1 MKPIVLIIVHHYLPG
16 TKSGGPVRTI
26 SNLVEQLGDD
36 FDFRILTTDR
46 DHRDLAPYPDIESGV
61 WYPVGKAHVRYLSR
75 AEQKLWHLRRILAGT
90 QYDLLYLNGTY
101 NTTTIATLLLRRL
114 GLIGGK
120 PVLLAPRGH
129 LETGALSLKP
139 RKKRIFLTAAK
150 LVGLFAN
157 LSWHAAST
165 NERDDVLR
173 EFGQGEQP
181 RIHVVQNL
189 VAASPTDVIAIP
201 VPKQA
206 GTLRVVFLSRISR
219 KKNLDFALRALAPL
233 QGEVHFDIYGP
244 AEDPAYWDECQS
256 LIAALRPNVR
266 VNYRGMVAPAEVVS
280 TLAHYHLLLFPTL
293 GENFGHIIAEALLAG
308 CPVLISDR
316 TPWQDVESQQAG
328 WVLPLAAPENFTQRL
343 QQLVDMDAHQFEP
356 FQHGAAAYD
365 ARIRANA
372 DDRAAMHVLLMALAD
387 KQ

>member
-1 MKPIVLIIVHHYLPG
+1 MKPTVLVIVHHYLPG

-46 DHRDLAPYPDIESGV
+46 DHRDSAPYPGIQPGV
-61 WYPVGKAHVRYLSR
+61 WYPVGKARVRYLSR
-75 AEQKLWHLRRILAGT
+75 SEQKLWNLRRILAGT
-90 QYDLLYLNGTY
+90 KYDLLYLNGTY

-150 LVGLFAN
+150 VVGLFSN
-157 LSWHAAST
+157 LSWHAASA

-173 EFGQGEQP
+173 EFGQGELP

-189 VAASPTDVIAIP
+189 VATSPTDVIATP
-201 VPKQA
+201 APKRA
-206 GTLRVVFLSRISR
+206 GALRIVFLSRISR
-219 KKNLDFALRALAPL
+219 KKNLDFALRVLALL
-233 QGEVHFDIYGP
+233 QGKVHFDIYGP
-244 AEDPAYWDECQS
+244 AEDAAYWDECQS
-256 LIAALRPNVR
+256 LVTTLPPNIS
-266 VNYRGMVAPAEVVS
+266 VNYRGMVAPADVVA
-280 TLAHYHLLLFPTL
+280 TLAQYHLLLFPTL
-293 GENFGHIIAEALLAG
+293 GENFGHIIAESLLAG

-328 WVLPLAAPENFTQRL
+328 WVLPLTAPENFTQRI
-343 QQLVDMDAHQFEP
+343 QQLIDMDAEQFAP
-356 FQHGAAAYD
+356 FQRGAAAYG

-372 DDRAAMHVLLMALAD
+372 EDRAAMRALLMGLAG
-387 KQ
+387 K

>member
-1 MKPIVLIIVHHYLPG
+1 MKPTVLVIVHHYLPG

-46 DHRDLAPYPDIESGV
+46 DHRDSVPYSGIESGV
-61 WYPVGKAHVRYLSR
+61 WYSVGKAHVRYLSR
-75 AEQKLWHLRRILAGT
+75 SEQKLWNLRRIVAGT

-101 NTTTIATLLLRRL
+101 NTTTIVTLLLRRL

-150 LVGLFAN
+150 VGGLFSN

-173 EFGQGEQP
+173 EFGQGELP

-189 VAASPTDVIAIP
+189 VAASTNGAVTAPA
-201 VPKQA
+201 PKQA
-206 GTLRVVFLSRISR
+206 GALRVVFLSRISR

-244 AEDPAYWDECQS
+244 PEDPAYWNECQS
-256 LIAALRPNVR
+256 LIAALPPNILVS
-266 VNYRGMVAPAEVVS
+266 YRGMVAPADVVA
-280 TLAHYHLLLFPTL
+280 TLAGYHLLLFPTL
-293 GENFGHIIAEALLAG
+293 GENYGHVIAEALMAG

-328 WVLPLAAPENFTQRL
+328 WVLPLTAPENFTQRL
-343 QQLVDMDAHQFEP
+343 QQLVNMDAEP
-356 FQHGAAAYD
+356 FTPFQRGAALYGG
-365 ARIRANA
+365 RIRANA
-372 DDRAAMHVLLMALAD
+372 ADRAAMRALLMALAEG
-387 KQ
+387 Q